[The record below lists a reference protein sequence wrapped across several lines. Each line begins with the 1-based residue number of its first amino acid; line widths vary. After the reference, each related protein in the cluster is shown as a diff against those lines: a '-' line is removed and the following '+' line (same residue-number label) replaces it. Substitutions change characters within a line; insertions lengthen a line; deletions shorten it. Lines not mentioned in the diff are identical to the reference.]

1 MKIQASAIMNNLR
14 QFSDWALVTGA
25 TSGIG
30 LEYARALAQQ
40 GFHLLLVAR
49 DVGNLEAT
57 RSTISADARVQVQVL
72 QADLSDARAVQRVVE
87 AAKALDVGVVISN
100 AGAGGLGSFLQ
111 TEIATHHAMFQ
122 LNASSH
128 LEIAHRFANHFLTRN
143 KRGAILLA
151 TSTAGLHGMPYGASY
166 AAAKGAII
174 NLAESLH
181 AELKGTGVY
190 ITAVSPG
197 MTDTPA
203 TRNDAV
209 MDFGKL
215 PFKAMQASDVAVE
228 GLYALAQNKPH
239 HIVGRLNRFLSNIVE
254 QRIVGRALAVKLMDR
269 VVLKALRKVP
279 PSSVLSEAAKLAPNA
294 A

>member
-1 MKIQASAIMNNLR
+1 MSRKSSIMKNLR
-14 QFSDWALVTGA
+14 QFGDWALVTGA

-40 GFHLLLVAR
+40 GFHLILVAR

-57 RSTISADARVQVQVL
+57 RANISADMRVEVQVL
-72 QADLSDARAVQRVVE
+72 QADLSDGTSVKSVFE
-87 AAKALDVGVVISN
+87 AALALDVGVVVSN

-111 TEIATHHAMFQ
+111 TDLSAHHAMFQ

-128 LEIAHRFANHFLTRN
+128 LEIAHRFANHFLTRS

-174 NLAESLH
+174 NLAESLNT
-181 AELKGTGVY
+181 ELTGTGVHV
-190 ITAVSPG
+190 TAVSPG

-203 TRNDAV
+203 TRNDTAL
-209 MDFGKL
+209 DFSKL
-215 PFKAMQASDVAVE
+215 PFKAMKASDVAIE
-228 GLYALAQNKPH
+228 GLIALTQNKPH
-239 HIVGRLNRFLSNIVE
+239 HIVGKLNRFLSLVVE
-254 QRIVGRALAVKLMDR
+254 RITGRALAVRLMHEM
-269 VVLKALRKVP
+269 VASALRMKTLPTTVIQKQNQLP
-279 PSSVLSEAAKLAPNA
+279 IRIG
-294 A
+294 